1 MSKKKGLLLGL
12 LTGATLGLLFSP
24 EKGSKLRDKVSKKV
38 KKCGLKDK
46 LCCLI
51 KKCKPTKDSE

>member
-38 KKCGLKDK
+38 KKCGLKGK
-46 LCCLI
+46 LSCLL

>member
-46 LCCLI
+46 LSCLI